1 MVLRVNQSLR
11 WDNVPPDLLASAIWA
26 VFPATAVLIGHVLH
40 RIITQRRD
48 LIEQWNNDVRTRRET
63 LARTLHDS
71 VATSLTSVIRRAET
85 LSIKQGIEADT
96 QAELAA
102 MAAQARDSMKEVR
115 DLLRILNNDSP
126 PRSSDSE
133 PSVANQLYQI
143 ANFLKTH
150 GFTVETA
157 GASPSLLFSADSL
170 VILRE
175 IPTETATN
183 IIKYAEPRSTVNLT
197 IEDHGGHVT
206 ISFVNAV
213 SSSTQNL
220 RLATGLSLPTISRL
234 AENLGGSIRTVSSSV
249 QWETK
254 MRKPQ

>member
-1 MVLRVNQSLR
+1 MILRVNQSLR
-11 WDNVPPDLLASAIWA
+11 WDHVPPDLLAPAIWA
-26 VFPATAVLIGHVLH
+26 VFLATAVLIGRVLH

-71 VATSLTSVIRRAET
+71 VATSLTSVIMRAET
-85 LSIKQGIEADT
+85 LSIQQGVATDI

-143 ANFLKTH
+143 ANFLKAH
-150 GFTVETA
+150 GFTVETT

-175 IPTETATN
+175 VLTETSHQ
-183 IIKYAEPRSTVNLT
+183 Y
-197 IEDHGGHVT
+197 H
-206 ISFVNAV
+206 
-213 SSSTQNL
+213 
-220 RLATGLSLPTISRL
+220 
-234 AENLGGSIRTVSSSV
+234 
-249 QWETK
+249 
-254 MRKPQ
+254 